1 MVENGI
7 TNSDKLLICLALILL
22 LTIVWTI
29 LIGIL
34 YKMNEKKYM
43 NRKKKIII
51 DDEEDDDED
60 YEYEDE
66 IIYRNSNYKSNRKVI
81 KQTKNSNLET
91 YVKVRFY
98 RSNKTLIYVAPRN
111 IILSEGQK
119 VKVRVDDDT
128 IRTATVIK
136 GNYTREKYKNYEYF
150 TLDVVED

>member
-34 YKMNEKKYM
+34 YKMNERKYM
-43 NRKKKIII
+43 TRKKKIII
-51 DDEEDDDED
+51 DDDDDD
-60 YEYEDE
+60 DNYEYEDE
-66 IIYRNSNYKSNRKVI
+66 IIYRNSNYKSNKKVL
-81 KQTKNSNLET
+81 KQTKKTNLET

-98 RSNKTLIYVAPRN
+98 RSNKTLIYVAPKN
-111 IILSEGQK
+111 VVLHEGQK

-128 IRTATVIK
+128 VRTAVVVK

-150 TLDVVED
+150 TLDIVTD